1 RELYRKTRGA
11 AFGVEPKLRML
22 MGIYLSAAQF
32 DKGYYQRALKARA
45 LIRSDFETIFDPK
58 GNYRLDALLTP
69 TTPTTAF
76 PIGGVYGDS
85 VLMQYSDQLTV
96 TTNHAGIPGLS
107 IPVGFDKKGLPIGAQ
122 FLGPDYSEGLLLRLG
137 RAFEK
142 VTANEDWRNRRPSLL
157 PAND

>member
-1 RELYRKTRGA
+1 
-11 AFGVEPKLRML
+11 

-45 LIRSDFETIFDPK
+45 LIRKDFEDIFDPK
-58 GNYRLDALLTP
+58 GTYHLDALLTP
-69 TTPTTAF
+69 TTPSTAF

-107 IPVGFDKKGLPIGAQ
+107 IPAGFDAQDLPIGVQ
-122 FLGPDYSEGLLLRLG
+122 FLGADYQEGTLLRLA
-137 RAFEK
+137 RAYEK
-142 VTANEDWRNRRPSLL
+142 VTADESWRQRTPPVLEG
-157 PAND
+157 AA